1 MDKEGYFAANR
12 LFWTNG
18 AINELYNQCVDPE
31 TGEMTEDFEQ
41 RLELLL
47 RELDENK
54 DDAINTIKSKQ
65 VLIEARKKEIER
77 LQKANASDER
87 TIANIKEALAAV
99 LEEQKYK
106 STVGSVS
113 YRHSR
118 AINILDSER
127 LIEWASDKYEGIITY
142 AKPTVSKTEVGKLLE
157 KGIEIPYTEVEER
170 VSVIVR

>member
-1 MDKEGYFAANR
+1 MDREGYMAANR

-18 AINELYNQCVDPE
+18 HINELYNECVDPE
-31 TGEMTEDFEQ
+31 TGEMTDDFEQ

-54 DDAINTIKSKQ
+54 DDAINEIKSRQ
-65 VLIEARKKEIER
+65 TVIEARKKEIER
-77 LQKANASDER
+77 LQKANARDEL
-87 TIANIKEALAAV
+87 TISNIKEALAAV

-113 YRHSR
+113 YRHSK
-118 AINILDSER
+118 AVKILDTEK
-127 LIEWASDKYEGIITY
+127 LIEWASDKYEQVISY

-157 KGIEIPYTEVEER
+157 KGIEIPYAEVEER
-170 VSVIVR
+170 VSVIVK